1 MNFLALVFDPQPG
14 PNSHV
19 GFCTLFSVHDIVP
32 YCFPVEIRLLSNLP
46 DWILHRLFVSS
57 FFAVEFVAVMAF
69 CLVGIAPF
77 SSSRV
82 IRVAL
87 AGSLDKAQKTRR
99 TINNRAEYLSESRLG
114 LPCSSPCPAR
124 SARKAL
130 ARAAFL
136 CS

>member
-77 SSSRV
+77 SSF
-82 IRVAL
+82 RVAL

-99 TINNRAEYLSESRLG
+99 TINNRAEYLSESCLG

-124 SARKAL
+124 SRGDS